1 MTVRFVLPLLACAL
15 LHSGAALAGTELQV
29 YGSIYPRSCSMTLG
43 NGGAFDYGSIAHG
56 GKFAKRTTP
65 LTIDCQFR
73 TPLGIR
79 IHDNRADEV
88 PGSDAAAFGL
98 RASGGMKT
106 GTYHLIIDNTTA
118 EGHIPLALI
127 RRDAGQEGWVV
138 ASFLDAVSP
147 SATYSWS
154 FPASAGIPA
163 YAMQHRIEI
172 ATLLEL
178 SEDRDRGR
186 EMELDGSATVELVY
200 L

>member
-1 MTVRFVLPLLACAL
+1 MTTRFALPLLACAL

-29 YGSIYPRSCSMTLG
+29 KGTIYPRSCVMTLG
-43 NGGAFDYGSIAHG
+43 NAGAFNFGAIAHG
-56 GKFAKRTTP
+56 SKIAKRTTP

-88 PGSDAAAFGL
+88 PGSDVAAFGL
-98 RASGGMKT
+98 RATGDMKT
-106 GTYHLIIDNTTA
+106 GTYHLTIDNATV
-118 EGHIPLALI
+118 EGNRPLTLI
-127 RRDAGQEGWVV
+127 QRNAGQEGWVA
-138 ASFLDAVSP
+138 ASFLDAVRP
-147 SATYSWS
+147 STTYSWS
-154 FPASAGIPA
+154 FPSTVLPY

-172 ATLLEL
+172 AALLEL
-178 SEDRDRGR
+178 DEDRDRSR